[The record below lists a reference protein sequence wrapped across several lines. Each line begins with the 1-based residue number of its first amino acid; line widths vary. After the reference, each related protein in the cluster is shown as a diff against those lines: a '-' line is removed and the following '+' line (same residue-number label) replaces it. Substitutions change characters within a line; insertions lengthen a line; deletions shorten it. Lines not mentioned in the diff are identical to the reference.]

1 MAYVQPG
8 ELKYAITIK
17 NPTRT
22 KDDNDHYI
30 LSPMPELIQA
40 RAGIMKGSGGDRIE
54 DGAARS
60 VDTITFIVRWKVR
73 EQIQRDATIRFH
85 NADYE
90 VDWMDSVPWAGQF
103 ARVRAISYDEGE
115 V

>member
-8 ELKYAITIK
+8 ELKYLITIE
-17 NPTRT
+17 NPVRG
-22 KDDNDHYI
+22 KDPNDHYI
-30 LSPMPELIQA
+30 VMPELIQA

-60 VDTITFIVRWKVR
+60 VDTITFIVRWEVR
-73 EQIQRDATIRFH
+73 KQIQRDARIKH
-85 NADYE
+85 HDMQYE
-90 VDWMDSVPWAGQF
+90 VDWMDSAPWAGRY

-115 V
+115 R